1 MLQNFSNLFADILK
15 RLQRYVITFLIHL
28 NLFNCSKG
36 KKRNEGKKYTN
47 ANPFE
52 ETPMMPVRA

>member
-1 MLQNFSNLFADILK
+1 MLQNSCNIFKENSKGMSYFSFILI
-15 RLQRYVITFLIHL
+15 V
-28 NLFNCSKG
+28 FNCSKG
-36 KKRNEGKKYTN
+36 KKRNEGNKYTN